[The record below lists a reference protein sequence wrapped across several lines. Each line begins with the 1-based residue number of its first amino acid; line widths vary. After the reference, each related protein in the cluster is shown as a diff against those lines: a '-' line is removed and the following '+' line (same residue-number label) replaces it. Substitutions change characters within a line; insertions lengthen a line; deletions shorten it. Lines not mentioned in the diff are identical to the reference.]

1 VALQLTLKCD
11 INLEFAI
18 GKVTKGKE
26 VQVFGEYFPLIN
38 PVLAEYATS
47 QLGSFSITDTN
58 KTGVVAEMGSLT
70 NWSSANDYNR
80 FHNDPR
86 FTKIKPLRDGA
97 LDLLWDGHFFI
108 SLDKVVNIDTDAEYA
123 LVIAEGN
130 PIGLDPI
137 LDLPFASDS
146 PKQAYAGK
154 SMTLHLWNDNAEQL
168 LTTPMIEAEVFRIRF
183 NAPSS

>member
-1 VALQLTLKCD
+1 MALQLTLNSG

-26 VQVFGEYFPLIN
+26 MQVFAEYFPLIN

-47 QLGSFSITDTN
+47 QLGSFSITATN
-58 KTGVVAEMGSLT
+58 KAGVVPEMGSLT
-70 NWSSANDYNR
+70 NWSCAEDYNK

-86 FTKIKPLRDGA
+86 FIKIKPLRDDA

-108 SLDKVVNIDTDAEYA
+108 SLDKVVDIDTDVEYA

-130 PIGLDPI
+130 PIGLEPI
-137 LDLPFASDS
+137 LNLPSANDS
-146 PKQAYAGK
+146 PRQAYAGK
-154 SMTLHLWNDNAEQL
+154 SMSLHLWSDAAEQL
-168 LTTPMIEAEVFRIRF
+168 LTAAADEAEVFRIRF
-183 NAPSS
+183 NAPAA